1 MLSVGFDRYGSEEEL
16 VRDPI
21 QHLFKVYVRINQDK
35 TDETER
41 FNKGEITD
49 AESTVHAAA
58 KRVFKAMEDG
68 EPRLGRTSFAVR
80 LKQPNQATRRRSHN
94 GADSESFPLR
104 SSRRLTPSSTSTL
117 MSTGERARCPRSR
130 CSVPSRSARRRV

>member
-35 TDETER
+35 SDETER

-68 EPRLGRTSFAVR
+68 E
-80 LKQPNQATRRRSHN
+80 
-94 GADSESFPLR
+94 
-104 SSRRLTPSSTSTL
+104 
-117 MSTGERARCPRSR
+117 
-130 CSVPSRSARRRV
+130 